1 MLSNKWKV
9 RCRLLMGHLVEHPDD
24 DEAELVGGG
33 ELLVRLVP
41 GNHLPNSMV
50 VFRNQLERTLVVS
63 R

>member
-1 MLSNKWKV
+1 
-9 RCRLLMGHLVEHPDD
+9 MGHLVEHPDD

-41 GNHLPNSMV
+41 GDHLPNSIV
-50 VFRNQLERTLVVS
+50 VFRNQLERTQVVS